1 MALTQGEVEHIARL
15 ARLDLSGEEIERYRQ
30 QLSDILD
37 YAARL
42 QSLDT
47 GDISPTFSVLPGRSV
62 FREDEPRPGLTTGE
76 LLRNAPEVEAKQF
89 RIPQVFD

>member
-1 MALTQGEVEHIARL
+1 MALTLQEVEHIARL
-15 ARLDLSGEEIERYRQ
+15 ARLNLTGEEKERYRQ

-62 FREDEPRPGLTTGE
+62 FREDEARPGLTTGE
-76 LLRNAPEVEAKQF
+76 LLHNAPEVEAKQF
-89 RIPQVFD
+89 RIPQVFE